1 MPIVGYLIIY
11 SNLIRELYCRM
22 ATTILLNPEG
32 SCISGSTTSYDL
44 HLTYIGL
51 FFLGCGSL
59 LFSTGCPQIFKTYSD
74 AATYVRG
81 EQRTTTPMD
90 LTSMVM
96 HIGDIDKD
104 DANRFLKYADTD
116 MDALPDHWDHPIW
129 ETIGNV
135 LGNRAT
141 KDVMKT
147 YYQTND
153 VWERY
158 WLRIP
163 CGLMF
168 LVGFLFVLFPSIKTL
183 IEVARILISSVG
195 IR

>member
-1 MPIVGYLIIY
+1 
-11 SNLIRELYCRM
+11 
-22 ATTILLNPEG
+22 
-32 SCISGSTTSYDL
+32 
-44 HLTYIGL
+44 
-51 FFLGCGSL
+51 
-59 LFSTGCPQIFKTYSD
+59 
-74 AATYVRG
+74 
-81 EQRTTTPMD
+81 
-90 LTSMVM
+90 MVM